1 MKHYGT
7 EQENFWAGEFG
18 DEYIARNDSD
28 SLLASKTAFFAQC
41 LRKVNLKVLYK
52 ITGGGVLEF
61 GANIGLNLRA
71 IGLLLPSVK
80 MTAVEINEKAAAE
93 CAKIDRVEVFKGS
106 IFDFQSDKQF
116 DLTFTKGV
124 LIHINPEKLNEVYE
138 KLYAY
143 SRRYILISEYY
154 NPKPIEVSYRGNT
167 DRLFK
172 RDFAGE
178 LMDKYKDLELIDY
191 GFIYHRDNNF
201 PDDDNNWFLLE
212 KLK

>member
-1 MKHYGT
+1 MKNYET

-18 DEYIARNDSD
+18 NDYISRNS
-28 SLLASKTAFFAQC
+28 SETILASKTAFFAQC
-41 LRKVNLKVLYK
+41 LRKCQLTN
-52 ITGGGVLEF
+52 IAPPQILEL

-71 IGLLLPSVK
+71 IGLLLPTAS
-80 MTAVEINEKAAAE
+80 MTAVEINEKAAAT
-93 CAKIDRVEVFKGS
+93 CRKVDRTDVFIGS
-106 IFDFQSDKQF
+106 IFDFNTDKKF

-124 LIHINPEKLNEVYE
+124 LIHINPNRLTEVYE
-138 KLYAY
+138 KLHAY

-154 NPKPIEVSYRGNT
+154 NPSPVEVSYRGNS

-178 LMDKYKDLELIDY
+178 MMDRYKDLELIDY

-212 KLK
+212 KRN

>member
-1 MKHYGT
+1 MKNYVT

-18 DEYIARNDSD
+18 DDYISRNS
-28 SLLASKTAFFAQC
+28 SETILASKTAFFAQV
-41 LRKVNLKVLYK
+41 LRNCKLTN
-52 ITGGGVLEF
+52 ITPQILEL

-71 IGLLLPSVK
+71 IGLLLPAAS
-80 MTAVEINEKAAAE
+80 MTAVEINEKAAAA
-93 CAKIDRVEVFKGS
+93 CRKVDRTDVFIGS
-106 IFDFQSDKQF
+106 IFDFNTEKKF

-124 LIHINPEKLNEVYE
+124 LIHINPNRLAEVYE

-143 SRRYILISEYY
+143 SSRYILISEYY
-154 NPKPIEVSYRGNT
+154 NPSPVEVSYRGNS

-178 LMDKYKDLELIDY
+178 MMDRYKDLELIDY

-212 KLK
+212 KRN